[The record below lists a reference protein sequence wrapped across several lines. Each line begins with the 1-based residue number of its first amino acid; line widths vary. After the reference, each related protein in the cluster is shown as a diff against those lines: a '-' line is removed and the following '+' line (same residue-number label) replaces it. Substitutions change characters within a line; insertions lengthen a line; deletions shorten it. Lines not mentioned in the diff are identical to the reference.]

1 MPFVVKTRH
10 RHDMLY
16 PTRAMTRANQC
27 APIAYVGVV
36 AVVVREGVNIEISS
50 CSSAAEILGKFR
62 LDKL

>member
-1 MPFVVKTRH
+1 
-10 RHDMLY
+10 MLY